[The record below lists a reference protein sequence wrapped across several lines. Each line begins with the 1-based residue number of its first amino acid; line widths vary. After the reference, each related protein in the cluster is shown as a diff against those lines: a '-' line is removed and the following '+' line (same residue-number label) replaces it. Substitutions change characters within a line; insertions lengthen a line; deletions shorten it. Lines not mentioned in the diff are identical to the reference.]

1 MFYCMLS
8 VTDKGA
14 SLAAILVLHPVYT
27 HLFACFLTLTYCSAK
42 QFPPQGICW
51 NRLNGALAWLFYCCI
66 LSATLILLLQR
77 CNLQLP
83 PQHDQI
89 SFSFHLYYQT
99 LTLIWPFWH
108 GFQYWHD
115 LLWSNKYF
123 CWHLFCFD
131 LCLFVFLFCLHF
143 CIQSRV
149 EIIRCMV
156 KSLVATSTY
165 IYIFFELL
173 LKKKTRKVFFGRESL
188 GTQACI
194 LVSQMVWI
202 CHCFGV

>member
-1 MFYCMLS
+1 MGLWLDWSIAVFY
-8 VTDKGA
+8 
-14 SLAAILVLHPVYT
+14 SL
-27 HLFACFLTLTYCSAK
+27 
-42 QFPPQGICW
+42 PQ
-51 NRLNGALAWLFYCCI
+51 
-66 LSATLILLLQR
+66 LLLQR

-83 PQHDQI
+83 HQHDQI
-89 SFSFHLYYQT
+89 SFSFHLYHQT
-99 LTLIWPFWH
+99 LTLIWPFRY

-123 CWHLFCFD
+123 SWHLFLLRP

-143 CIQSRV
+143 CIQSHV

-165 IYIFFELL
+165 IYIFLKYYW
-173 LKKKTRKVFFGRESL
+173 KKKTWKVFLGHESL